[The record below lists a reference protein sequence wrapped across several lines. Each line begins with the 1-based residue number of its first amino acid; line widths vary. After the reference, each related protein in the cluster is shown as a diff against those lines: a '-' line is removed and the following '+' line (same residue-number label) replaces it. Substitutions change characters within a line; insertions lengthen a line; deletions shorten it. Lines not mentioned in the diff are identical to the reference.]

1 MIIERLPS
9 SLLNGEHL
17 HCRPVK
23 GGPII
28 EATIVPSDDES
39 TPTFRVA
46 IVCPARRA
54 DSKCGLRDR
63 LGIRGP
69 RRCLWYRGDSLG
81 EYQIIGPDADKKSK
95 GAWKNKQ

>member
-1 MIIERLPS
+1 MRIEILPS

-28 EATIVPSDDES
+28 KATIVPADYES
-39 TPTFRVA
+39 TLTFKVA
-46 IVCPARRA
+46 IVCPARQPG
-54 DSKCGLRDR
+54 SKCALRDR
-63 LGIRGP
+63 PGVRGP

-81 EYQIIGPDADKKSK
+81 EYQIIGPDTEKSDT
-95 GAWKNKQ
+95 GWENKQK